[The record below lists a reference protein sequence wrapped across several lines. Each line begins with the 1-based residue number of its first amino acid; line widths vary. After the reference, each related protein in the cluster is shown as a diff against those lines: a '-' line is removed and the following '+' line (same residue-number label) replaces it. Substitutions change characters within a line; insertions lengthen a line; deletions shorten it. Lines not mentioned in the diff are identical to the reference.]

1 VERERKTKPCPF
13 CGEEIL
19 ADAVK
24 CRWCR
29 EFLTEDENALPTSHH
44 AGIVSSSN
52 RAAPKPAAET
62 ALKSAPLAETLS
74 VSPSLWGMAG
84 TLLAAVLFAALG
96 ICLMVWPFEKYLTE
110 PARSQQ
116 SIQTVFRAADWAGA
130 VILLVAV
137 MRAAYRVLYLKSIV
151 YQISPDRI
159 EWNRGIFSRKV
170 DNIDM
175 FRILDIKLRRSLLDC
190 LLGIGKITLMTR
202 DETDPM
208 FEFEKLRR
216 PREVY
221 DYIKAASLAADR
233 KQGVV
238 HLE

>member
-1 VERERKTKPCPF
+1 
-13 CGEEIL
+13 
-19 ADAVK
+19 
-24 CRWCR
+24 
-29 EFLTEDENALPTSHH
+29 
-44 AGIVSSSN
+44 
-52 RAAPKPAAET
+52 
-62 ALKSAPLAETLS
+62 
-74 VSPSLWGMAG
+74 
-84 TLLAAVLFAALG
+84 
-96 ICLMVWPFEKYLTE
+96 MVWPFEKYLTE

-116 SIQTVFRAADWAGA
+116 SIQAVLQAADWAGA

-175 FRILDIKLRRSLLDC
+175 FRVLDLKLRRSLLDC

-208 FEFEKLRR
+208 FEFEKIRR

>member
-1 VERERKTKPCPF
+1 MERERKTKPCPF

-44 AGIVSSSN
+44 AGTAPSLN
-52 RAAPKPAAET
+52 RAAPRPAAE
-62 ALKSAPLAETLS
+62 AAPKSALPAETLS
-74 VSPSLWGMAG
+74 VRPSLWEMAG
-84 TLLAAVLFAALG
+84 TFFAAVLFAALG
-96 ICLMVWPFEKYLTE
+96 ICLMVWPFEKYLSD
-110 PARSQQ
+110 PSRSQP
-116 SIQTVFRAADWAGA
+116 SVQTVLRAADWAGA

-137 MRAAYRVLYLKSIV
+137 MRAAYRVLYLKSIF

-159 EWNRGIFSRKV
+159 EWNRGIFNRKV

-175 FRILDIKLRRSLLDC
+175 FRVIDIKLRRSLMDC

-202 DETDPM
+202 DETDPV
-208 FEFEKLRR
+208 FEFEKIRR